1 MDRHADDKAGNSREQ
16 PAEVQVEQR
25 QIPFRQ
31 LDRRVEPQGRPH
43 TGGQRLEKVEDR
55 RSPRED
61 HGRKIHG
68 AVVPEELAREGQ
80 NDQCGG
86 GRIDEHEH
94 GDGILDDR
102 TQAHVGDGEG
112 EQREQNRPELI
123 GNFPVRHLDE
133 RFRAGGHE
141 ADGGFETGEGNGDGE
156 NDLADAAEVMPR
168 DLRQGDAAVVGD
180 LKQPARLPG
189 NSSALL

>member
-1 MDRHADDKAGNSREQ
+1 MYR
-16 PAEVQVEQR
+16 
-25 QIPFRQ
+25 
-31 LDRRVEPQGRPH
+31 
-43 TGGQRLEKVEDR
+43 T
-55 RSPRED
+55 
-61 HGRKIHG
+61 
-68 AVVPEELAREGQ
+68 EETSTREGQ

-133 RFRAGGHE
+133 RFRAYS
-141 ADGGFETGEGNGDGE
+141 FGDS
-156 NDLADAAEVMPR
+156 LH
-168 DLRQGDAAVVGD
+168 VVECIATC
-180 LKQPARLPG
+180 LHKIIESP
-189 NSSALL
+189 SSISVSQTVVYSFVPY